1 MPNYASK
8 FSERVAERFDR
19 DSYTK
24 GVASNAYDFEGVKIV
39 KIYSE
44 DTFAFTDYTRS
55 GSDRYGPVHDQ
66 TDSIQELEM
75 TQDKGVSIVI
85 DKGENIEKM
94 NTQGANKQLSRQM
107 NEQAIPMF
115 DKYSFAAWAKG
126 AGSVVPYTNAPNANT
141 MVDFVLDMTEQLD
154 EAACPEAGRTLWVTN
169 NGYKLIKQNPQFIYT
184 DKLAQNTLVKGQV
197 GELDGF
203 KVVKVASKYFPA
215 GVDAIAAHKSAILN
229 PMKLQDYNLHHS
241 PPGVSGDRID
251 IRLMYDAFVLDA
263 KAGGVCVLANNSVVT
278 AAPTIAVNSTAETA
292 AISCAAFDKL
302 FYTIDGSDPRCS
314 GTAKSCNANV
324 TGINV
329 NGATGPVRAVAY
341 NANKA
346 SAWREGTPVE
356 L

>member
-1 MPNYASK
+1 MPNYAAK
-8 FSERVAERFDR
+8 FSPKVAERFTQE
-19 DSYTK
+19 SYTK
-24 GVASNAYDFEGVKIV
+24 GVASNAYDFEGVRIV

-44 DTFAFTDYTRS
+44 DTFAFANYTRS

-94 NTQGANKQLSRQM
+94 NTQGANRQLSRQV
-107 NEQAIPMF
+107 NEQAMPMF
-115 DKYSFAAWAKG
+115 DKYCFEQWAKG
-126 AGSVVPYTNAPNANT
+126 AGSVVPYTTAPNNET
-141 MVDFVLDMTEQLD
+141 MLNAILDMTEQLD
-154 EAACPEAGRTLWVTN
+154 EAHVPESARTLWVTTA
-169 NGYKLIKQNPQFIYT
+169 GYKLIKENPNFVYT
-184 DKLAQNTLVKGQV
+184 DKLAQNTIVKGQV

-203 KVVKVASKYFPA
+203 KVVKVASTYFPA
-215 GVDAIAAHKSAILN
+215 GIDAIAAHKSAILN
-229 PMKLQDYNLHHS
+229 PIKLQDYNLHHN

-251 IRLMYDAFVLDA
+251 IRLMYDAYVLDA
-263 KAGGVCVLANNSVVT
+263 KAKGVCVLANNAVVT

-302 FYTIDGSDPRCS
+302 FYTLDGSDPRVS
-314 GTAKSCNANV
+314 GTARSCTANV

-329 NGATGPVRAVAY
+329 NGVTGPIRAVAY

-346 SAWREGTPVE
+346 SAWREGTPVT